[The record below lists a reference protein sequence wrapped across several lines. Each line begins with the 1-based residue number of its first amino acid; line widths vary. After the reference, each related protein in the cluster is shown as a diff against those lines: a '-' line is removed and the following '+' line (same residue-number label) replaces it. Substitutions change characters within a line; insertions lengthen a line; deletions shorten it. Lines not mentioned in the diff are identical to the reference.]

1 MGGVGAERG
10 AFARVGRWEM
20 DGGIGA
26 DVGWSVEWSYALCYL
41 PYVGWLGAVYGSNG
55 WGLLSSCCRV
65 YQGASI
71 GKRDKTQRVPYCASF
86 PAPLAGIHVGRSSS
100 CRKSTVVQDKRI
112 GGGVLSRRM
121 TRAVDSVSTSRLE
134 QGSGLI
140 GKDSVPVLAPA
151 MLVRKFC
158 RLAALGGGPWIGL
171 PVWSLLCSSPLCSA
185 FN

>member
-1 MGGVGAERG
+1 
-10 AFARVGRWEM
+10 M

-41 PYVGWLGAVYGSNG
+41 PYVGWLGAVYGSNVPG
-55 WGLLSSCCRV
+55 CKHWQAWKL
-65 YQGASI
+65 
-71 GKRDKTQRVPYCASF
+71 RDKTQRVPYCASF